1 MPDLGDLKWNLSH
14 SVQNSSYHMLLFQCS
29 CLLFSST
36 LPLAHTYSDSSGP
49 RSRTLHKIRT
59 LGQRNTQGIGHKY
72 CRSRGLRE
80 MEVQPWDTFIKFPPF
95 SGHSVSHWGTKF
107 NKMHKYLCTR
117 ILFILL
123 FMIRKIKNKKLE
135 ITQIAEN
142 LEVVI

>member
-1 MPDLGDLKWNLSH
+1 MPELGDLKWNLRH

-49 RSRTLHKIRT
+49 HSRTLHKIRT

-80 MEVQPWDTFIKFPPF
+80 TEVQPCDTFIKFPPF
-95 SGHSVSHWGTKF
+95 SGHSVSHWGTKCINIYVQEF
-107 NKMHKYLCTR
+107 SSYC
-117 ILFILL
+117 FYDQ
-123 FMIRKIKNKKLE
+123 KNQKQK
-135 ITQIAEN
+135 AGN
-142 LEVVI
+142 NPNS